1 MNDLIGFFNG
11 LDWGSVV
18 SAALQLVGAFSVIAT
33 MTSNTSDNAIADFL
47 LRVVNTLGGNV
58 GNAKNAAE

>member
-1 MNDLIGFFNG
+1 MNDLVSFLSG
-11 LDWGSVV
+11 LDWSSIL

-47 LRVVNTLGGNV
+47 LRAINTLGANV
-58 GNAKNAAE
+58 GKAKNSE

>member
-1 MNDLIGFFNG
+1 MNDFVGFLNG
-11 LDWGSVV
+11 LDWGSIV

-47 LRVVNTLGGNV
+47 LRVVNTLGANV
-58 GNAKNAAE
+58 GNAKNAE